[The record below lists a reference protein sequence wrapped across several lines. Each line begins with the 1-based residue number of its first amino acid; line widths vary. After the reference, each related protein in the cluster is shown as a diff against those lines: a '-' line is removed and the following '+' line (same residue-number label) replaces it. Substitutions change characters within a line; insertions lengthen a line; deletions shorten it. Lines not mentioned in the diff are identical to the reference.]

1 MLHEATEDVR
11 AAFDALASR
20 LAAMPGRKSVFWIT
34 QGFPPSQLRGFGKN
48 DWDKTVAALNQ
59 ADIAMSV
66 VDSNGLAGPP
76 RFWGPGAILT
86 MQDIAERTGGEA
98 FFHRNDLDAALAEG
112 IETARES
119 YTLGFYLGDK
129 ERDGKYHRLKVT
141 ASRPSLELQYR
152 QGYYAGTDLKPAPK
166 EGLESAILNPVDS
179 AAVGITAD
187 IVAEPGNPRGTLR
200 VRLNLDL
207 STLAIKQTGNICSG
221 KIDEMFVQRD
231 ESEKELARI
240 SDSREFQFSEELR
253 ARYER
258 EGVTL
263 EQKLPSMEGVF
274 RLSIAVKDAATGQ
287 MGSLTVPIDKL
298 VGSGK

>member
-1 MLHEATEDVR
+1 
-11 AAFDALASR
+11 
-20 LAAMPGRKSVFWIT
+20 
-34 QGFPPSQLRGFGKN
+34 
-48 DWDKTVAALNQ
+48 
-59 ADIAMSV
+59 
-66 VDSNGLAGPP
+66 
-76 RFWGPGAILT
+76 
-86 MQDIAERTGGEA
+86 
-98 FFHRNDLDAALAEG
+98 
-112 IETARES
+112 
-119 YTLGFYLGDK
+119 
-129 ERDGKYHRLKVT
+129 VT

-263 EQKLPSMEGVF
+263 EQTLPSMEGVF